1 MLGLRKVSEPENM
14 SIKICKTKKKTGKN
28 CKKKKKERLSQN
40 YGTTTK
46 CITYV

>member
-28 CKKKKKERLSQN
+28 CKKKKKRDYPKTMGQLQN
-40 YGTTTK
+40 
-46 CITYV
+46 V